1 MDFVLDDSVKVFYS
15 FGEPVN
21 DGFFLAVRRTLDIVD
36 KDIQEHLL
44 VSRHEGVE
52 GTQVVHLDKCAGPT
66 QPGGIPRFGVTGV
79 ATPFPM
85 VRCLGPLYT

>member
-1 MDFVLDDSVKVFYS
+1 MLDDCAKVFYS

-21 DGFFLAVRRTLDIVD
+21 DGFFLALRRTLDIVD

-52 GTQVVHLDKCAGPT
+52 GTQVIHFDKCTSPYAPLRNT
-66 QPGGIPRFGVTGV
+66 T
-79 ATPFPM
+79 
-85 VRCLGPLYT
+85 VRCDRNSHAFSNG

>member
-1 MDFVLDDSVKVFYS
+1 MDFLLDDCVKVFYS

-21 DGFFLAVRRTLDIVD
+21 DGFFLAVRRTLDIVN

-52 GTQVVHLDKCAGPT
+52 GTQVVHLDKCAGPYAAGRNT
-66 QPGGIPRFGVTGV
+66 TI
-79 ATPFPM
+79 
-85 VRCLGPLYT
+85 RCDRNGHAFS